1 MTEERKQKLL
11 GLICTLIG
19 AVFVIAGIVIFIMS
33 NYMNFQMKKAD
44 ATVMAMYQID
54 TAEGERH
61 TMVELSYRVGT
72 ELVMATYKYP
82 GILDENTVAL
92 DVYYNVKEPTMVFD
106 MGWYLQPLLVLVLG
120 IPILVTGLYYMGI
133 INLSAFK
140 LVPPDQKATNM
151 QKELYKAKKDVME
164 NALPMLAGI
173 LFITF
178 GIVMLVTNRGWWAW
192 MFIVVG
198 AVELLYIGM
207 VFVPALINWISLS
220 RVNKLK
226 TKAKVYDVE
235 MTQDKEIKDETAND
249 KAKDKK
255 DSDKKEAS
263 SLEDELEPFEIK
275 NIKPKKSNKKS
286 KK

>member
-72 ELVMATYKYP
+72 ELVMATYEYP

-235 MTQDKEIKDETAND
+235 MTQDKESEAETAND

>member
-72 ELVMATYKYP
+72 ELVMATYEYP

-235 MTQDKEIKDETAND
+235 MTQNKEIKDETAND

-263 SLEDELEPFEIK
+263 LLEDELEPFEIK

>member
-72 ELVMATYKYP
+72 ELVMATYEYP